1 MQFILRKFKTSC
13 QSCNFARLF
22 QDCMRKIFFFVTLAA
37 GWLVLKPGYSQVTYR
52 LKDFDR
58 INLQGNIEAVFE
70 QGAAEKVVVDEVQTE
85 AASKISVETEG
96 KTLKIKMNLREQVRG
111 ERIRL
116 RIFFRTLKEIKAAG
130 GAGVNLVLP
139 DEKVDFA
146 AHVQTG
152 ASLNLEGRFNN
163 LELSAS
169 TGGKV
174 NVKGFA
180 DYLEAEVNTT
190 GEIRAGRMEV
200 AKALLKA
207 HTGGVLEA
215 SVSQS
220 VEANVST
227 AAEIILAGNP
237 EEEKISSSVGGKI
250 TRVRSIR

>member
-1 MQFILRKFKTSC
+1 
-13 QSCNFARLF
+13 
-22 QDCMRKIFFFVTLAA
+22 MRKNFFLALLVA
-37 GWLVLKPGYSQVTYR
+37 GSLLMKPAYSQVTYK

-58 INLQGNIEAVFE
+58 ISLQGNIEAVLE
-70 QGAAEKVVVDEVQTE
+70 QGSVEEVMVEEVQAE

-116 RIFFRTLKEIKAAG
+116 RVFFKNLKEIKAAG

-139 DEKVDFA
+139 DETADFA
-146 AHVQTG
+146 AHVHTG
-152 ASLNLEGRFNN
+152 ASLNLEGRFSN

-174 NVKGFA
+174 NVKGSTA
-180 DYLEAEVNTT
+180 YLEAEVNTT
-190 GEIRAGRMEV
+190 GEIRAGRLEV

-215 SVSQS
+215 SVTQS
-220 VEANVST
+220 VEANVTT
-227 AAEIILAGNP
+227 AGEIILAGNP
-237 EEEKISSSVGGKI
+237 EEEKISSSAGGKI